1 MPSETVAILSNK
13 GGVGKTHI
21 ATNMALSLAE
31 RGLQVLVVD
40 ADWSSASVTRKLG
53 LSPSKTWTQ
62 YFQGDAHINDLIQ
75 RAPFHPNLYILPGNT
90 GELSIANMD
99 DGQKSRMLTTLRNLA
114 QTARGDIIF
123 FDLGAGID
131 NRTLDTALTADRI
144 LLITTPQDL
153 LHGYS
158 CLKALLYRYLELRE
172 QRPSWFI
179 PRQFKPM
186 VAVNMV
192 LERGQGQRVV
202 QTMRNLL
209 KNYAR
214 EQSTRATLP
223 FSEPDLPIVRGVWG
237 EPRADLPLDA
247 WCDVLF
253 VGEIPYVR
261 ERFILAELNKLPFL
275 RAFPNDPAAQS
286 IRELAAAVANFPL
299 SGTRREA
306 PKPASHF
313 WDRLASLVGSPEAVA
328 RM

>member
-62 YFQGDAHINDLIQ
+62 YFQGDAHINDLVQ

-99 DGQKSRMLTTLRNLA
+99 DAKKSRMLTTLRSLA
-114 QTARGDIIF
+114 QNARGDIIF
-123 FDLGAGID
+123 FDLGAGIG

-144 LLITTPQDL
+144 LLITTPQDV

-158 CLKALLYRYLELRE
+158 CLKALLYRYLELRVE
-172 QRPSWFI
+172 RPSWFI

-192 LERGQGQRVV
+192 LEPGQGQRVV

-209 KNYAR
+209 KDYAR
-214 EQSTRATLP
+214 DRASRAAMP
-223 FSEPDLPIVRGVWG
+223 FSEPEMPIVRGVWG
-237 EPRADLPLDA
+237 EPRTNIPLDA

-275 RAFPNDPAAQS
+275 RAFPQDKASQA
-286 IRELAAAVANFPL
+286 IRELAASVANFPL
-299 SGTRREA
+299 TGTHRDT
-306 PKPASHF
+306 PPPVGNF
-313 WDRLASLVGSPEAVA
+313 WDRLATLMGAPEPVE
-328 RM
+328 RR